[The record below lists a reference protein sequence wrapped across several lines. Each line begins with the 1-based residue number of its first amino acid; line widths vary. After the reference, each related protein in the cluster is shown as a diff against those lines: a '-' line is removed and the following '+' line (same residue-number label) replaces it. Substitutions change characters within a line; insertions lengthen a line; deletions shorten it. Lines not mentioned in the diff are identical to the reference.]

1 MMDMTMAKPKVI
13 ICGKLLLGDAIF
25 PFLFLDSLDHEVKKQ
40 NVMYCCRLYCTIAK
54 LVCMDRMMIY
64 GEVLFN
70 CVHNLRNDSGYRY
83 TPKPALK

>member
-54 LVCMDRMMIY
+54 LVCMDRMMIFT
-64 GEVLFN
+64 ERFCSIVFTICETIAAIVIHL
-70 CVHNLRNDSGYRY
+70 NL
-83 TPKPALK
+83 P